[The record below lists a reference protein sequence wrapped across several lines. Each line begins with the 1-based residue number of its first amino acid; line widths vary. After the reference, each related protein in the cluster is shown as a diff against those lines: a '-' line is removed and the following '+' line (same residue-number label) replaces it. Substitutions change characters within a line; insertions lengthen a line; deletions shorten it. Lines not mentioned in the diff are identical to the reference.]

1 MEKYN
6 FLSEIMKELLELSKD
21 NYNIEEIEAIAINTV
36 QEIFGN
42 EIDTSIIKSINQE
55 YITLAKTFLGT
66 NQENQDALQ
75 DTIDKYHFFKSN
87 EYCIL
92 DSLQEL
98 IVYDKL
104 FYEDGKNYFYLLNI
118 MGSLIEDHKNA
129 FLNLKNSKNKSTLER
144 GVAGSES
151 TTIEKILSPIN
162 SKLDGFMQTED
173 SKRIL
178 HNVRHSSIED
188 SYETNFALS
197 TIQLL
202 GKDLF
207 RGFPRDQVDALF
219 ESMTFFNSN
228 KPIAKN
234 HIMKSLKLSILDLY
248 LENSFYQQAFNLGHH
263 ISHEKLAKCIDVI
276 MEYTM
281 GLNSKTN
288 PKNLNKTT
296 QIRSWYKGCAIVEY
310 VRKGHE
316 KLHPILKSDENT
328 LNFLEKFKGKLPQK
342 MTVNQNP

>member
-1 MEKYN
+1 MEKLN
-6 FLSEIMKELLELSKD
+6 FISEIMKELLQLSKD
-21 NYNIEEIEAIAINTV
+21 NYNIEEIEAIAISTV

-42 EIDTSIIKSINQE
+42 EIDASVMKSINQE

-87 EYCIL
+87 EYYML

-98 IVYDKL
+98 TVYDKL

-118 MGSLIEDHKNA
+118 MGSLIEDHKKA
-129 FLNLKNSKNKSTLER
+129 SLNLKNSKNKSTLER
-144 GVAGSES
+144 GIAGSKS
-151 TTIEKILSPIN
+151 TTVEKILSPIN

-178 HNVRHSSIED
+178 HNVRHSCLED

-197 TIQLL
+197 TLQLL

-207 RGFPRDQVDALF
+207 RGVSRDQVDALF
-219 ESMTFFNSN
+219 ELMTFFNSN
-228 KPIAKN
+228 NPITKN

-248 LENSFYQQAFNLGHH
+248 LENSFYQRALNLGRY
-263 ISHEKLAKCIDVI
+263 ISHEKLAKCVDVI
-276 MEYTM
+276 MEYAV
-281 GLNSKTN
+281 GIDSKIN
-288 PKNLNKTT
+288 AKSLNKTT
-296 QIRSWYKGCAIVEY
+296 QIRSWYEGCAIVEY

-328 LNFLEKFKGKLPQK
+328 LNFLEKFKGKLPK
-342 MTVNQNP
+342 KTTVN